1 MPHSVSVIIV
11 TWDAIKHLKTF
22 LPSVTKTEYKDFEI
36 IIADNASTDGSA
48 EWVRNT
54 YPECSI
60 VTYPQNYGYC
70 GGNNRAVEYARNDI
84 LIFLNNDVEV
94 EPDWLH
100 HLLKVFDDP
109 LVAAAQP
116 KIRSFENKDYFEYA
130 GAAGGYLDKLG
141 YPFCRG
147 RLFKTVERDEGQY
160 DNYVSIFWASGA
172 AFAIR
177 KSLFTQLKRF
187 DEDFMFHMEEIDLC
201 WRLLNRGY
209 RIQYCPDSVVYHLG
223 GGSLPMDSSVK
234 TFYNFRNSL
243 MMLWKN
249 ASTEWLKKR
258 FFFRLILDGI
268 AALYA
273 VMKGNVKDALS
284 IFKAHLYFYSR
295 WKNVHEKRKKL
306 QANRHH
312 PDEPDEMK
320 KIILIKEY
328 FFKKKKRY
336 TEIGS

>member
-1 MPHSVSVIIV
+1 MPLSVSVIIV
-11 TWDAIKHLKTF
+11 TWDALRHLKTF

-36 IIADNASTDGSA
+36 IIADNASADGSA
-48 EWVRNT
+48 EWVRVNH
-54 YPECSI
+54 PECSI
-60 VTYPQNYGYC
+60 VTYPRNYGYC
-70 GGNNRAVEYARNDI
+70 GGNNRAVEHARGDI

-94 EPDWLH
+94 KPDWLQP
-100 HLLKVFDDP
+100 LIKVFDDP
-109 LVAAAQP
+109 LTAAVQP
-116 KIRSFENKDYFEYA
+116 KIRSVRNKEYFEYA

-147 RLFKTVERDEGQY
+147 RLFETVEKDEGQY
-160 DNYVSIFWASGA
+160 DNSVPVFWASGA

-177 KSLFTQLKRF
+177 KNIFTKFDRF

-209 RIQYCPDSVVYHLG
+209 RIQYCPDSVVFHLG

-249 ASTEWLKKR
+249 ASAEWLKKH
-258 FFFRLILDGI
+258 FFFRLILDGA

-273 VMKGNVKDALS
+273 VMKGNLKDAS
-284 IFKAHLYFYSR
+284 AIFKAHLHFYSK
-295 WKNVHEKRKKL
+295 WKHVHEKRKKL
-306 QANRHH
+306 QSVRIH
-312 PDEPDEMK
+312 PKDPDEMK
-320 KIILIKEY
+320 DIVLIKEY

-336 TEIGS
+336 TDISS